1 MFVTILGWITVSALL
16 FFLGASI
23 YVSFFMNNE
32 QPRPAYRAK
41 RKVSFDRSPKG
52 VETVAGDRRNAIP
65 A

>member
-41 RKVSFDRSPKG
+41 RKVAFDKTPKG
-52 VETVAGDRRNAIP
+52 VETVTSARRKAIP

>member
-32 QPRPAYRAK
+32 QSRPAYRAK
-41 RKVSFDRSPKG
+41 RKVSFDRIPKG
-52 VETVAGDRRNAIP
+52 VETTTKAHRKAIP